1 MPYTAEISRANPTCF
16 LFLIDQSGSMA
27 ERWGGDAGKTKAEGV
42 ADAINRLLETLVT
55 RCSKGDY
62 IADRYYVGLIGYG
75 GEVSLGFP
83 IDGLASQ
90 VLQPVSVI
98 DAHPLRI
105 EERLRRSDDGTG
117 RLIQQRVMLPMWL
130 EPKAAGKTPMCQ
142 AFQAAH
148 EVIGQFVSE
157 HPACFPPIVINISDG
172 MATDGDAAR
181 VLAMATALRGLASQ
195 DGNVLLLN
203 VHVSV
208 RGQRPILFPTGE
220 GELPDE
226 YARLLFRM
234 SSPLPQAMLRQA
246 QIVEE
251 AVPDGAVG
259 FAFNADLASVIMF
272 LDVGTRGDTMLR

>member
-1 MPYTAEISRANPTCF
+1 
-16 LFLIDQSGSMA
+16 
-27 ERWGGDAGKTKAEGV
+27 
-42 ADAINRLLETLVT
+42 
-55 RCSKGDY
+55 
-62 IADRYYVGLIGYG
+62 
-75 GEVSLGFP
+75 
-83 IDGLASQ
+83 
-90 VLQPVSVI
+90 
-98 DAHPLRI
+98 
-105 EERLRRSDDGTG
+105 
-117 RLIQQRVMLPMWL
+117 
-130 EPKAAGKTPMCQ
+130 
-142 AFQAAH
+142 
-148 EVIGQFVSE
+148 
-157 HPACFPPIVINISDG
+157 
-172 MATDGDAAR
+172 
-181 VLAMATALRGLASQ
+181 MATALRGLASQ

-220 GELPDE
+220 EELPDE